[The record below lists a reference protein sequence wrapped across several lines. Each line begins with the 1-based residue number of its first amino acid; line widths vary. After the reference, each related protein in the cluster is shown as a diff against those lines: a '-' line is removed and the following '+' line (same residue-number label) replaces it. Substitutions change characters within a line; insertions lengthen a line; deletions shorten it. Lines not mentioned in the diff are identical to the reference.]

1 MPRTRRCSP
10 RIVEHLSALGP
21 GFHLAPPEA
30 FPSGTPPTPSGAPC
44 PCSMLSMS
52 EDGVQNQT
60 KTSQYIQF
68 LKNQNVKTFK
78 RGVVVYTGFPG
89 GSDGEE
95 SACNAGDP
103 SLIPGSGRPSEE
115 ENGNPLQY
123 SYLENPTGTGPWW
136 AAIHGI
142 PGVGLDFVT
151 HTGSS

>member
-1 MPRTRRCSP
+1 MLTQGC
-10 RIVEHLSALGP
+10 GP
-21 GFHLAPPEA
+21 PFCPGARVPPGSSGG

-44 PCSMLSMS
+44 PCSMLSMP

-78 RGVVVYTGFPG
+78 RGVVVYRGFPG

-103 SLIPGSGRPSEE
+103 SLIPESEDPLKKKMATHSSILTWRIPRAQDSG
-115 ENGNPLQY
+115 GLQ
-123 SYLENPTGTGPWW
+123 S
-136 AAIHGI
+136 
-142 PGVGLDFVT
+142 
-151 HTGSS
+151 TGSQESDPTS